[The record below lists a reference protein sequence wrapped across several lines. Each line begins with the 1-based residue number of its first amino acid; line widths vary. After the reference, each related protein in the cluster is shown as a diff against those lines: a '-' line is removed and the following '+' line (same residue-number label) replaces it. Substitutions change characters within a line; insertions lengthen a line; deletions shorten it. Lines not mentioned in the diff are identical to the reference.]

1 MLTIACVQVG
11 NYLGMGERYVRRL
24 KSAVEKHVTLT
35 HRFVCLTDHPIAG
48 VNCIPSAHGGWWE
61 KLSIFRPGLFEG
73 RVMFLDLDTFILE
86 NIDDVAS
93 YSGHFATLHDFW
105 RPQGLGPAV
114 MLFDQKWAEFIWQ
127 EWAAEGFPKTLPSG
141 DQGWIESRHQGRM
154 RKDVD
159 ILQELYPGT
168 FHSYK
173 TTCMEGVPAGCRVCC
188 FHGRP
193 RPHEAKGWPQ
203 TYWEEQCSQ
212 S

>member
-1 MLTIACVQVG
+1 MLNVVCVQVG

-24 KSAVEKHVTLT
+24 KAAVDEHITIP
-35 HRFVCLTDHPIAG
+35 HRFICMTDQRMEGIEWVPA
-48 VNCIPSAHGGWWE
+48 AHGGWWE
-61 KLSIFRPGLFEG
+61 KLSIFRPGLFDD
-73 RVMFLDLDTFILE
+73 RVMFLDLDTFILS

-93 YSGHFATLHDFW
+93 YNGHFATLHDFW

-114 MLFDQKWAEFIWQ
+114 MLFDPKWARFIWE
-127 EWAAEGFPKTLPSG
+127 EWAANGFPKTMANG

-159 ILQELYPGT
+159 ILQEMFPGT

-173 TTCMEGVPAGCRVCC
+173 TTCKEAVPEGARVVC

-193 RPHEAKGWPQ
+193 RPHEAFGWPQ
-203 TYWEEQCSQ
+203 TYWETKCLP
-212 S
+212 